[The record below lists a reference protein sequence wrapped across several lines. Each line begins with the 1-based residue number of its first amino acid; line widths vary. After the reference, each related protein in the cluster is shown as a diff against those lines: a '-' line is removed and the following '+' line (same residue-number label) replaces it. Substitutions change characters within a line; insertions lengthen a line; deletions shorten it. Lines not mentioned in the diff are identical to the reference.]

1 MTTCSSSPRSHEPAI
16 TPEPNGSTEPSA
28 GRTVETGGYQVEQT
42 STQPAAGPYETNSSA
57 PEPAV
62 AGSRHAE
69 RSGTG
74 PVALGSPQADQAH
87 ARSADPDDQAGE
99 AAGQAA
105 APGAHRVDAGAA
117 RPAASA
123 PERTSRPAARGTD
136 KPGPGPFVVR
146 SLDENLVEL
155 RPGAGPGAAPP
166 YGDAVSDLVHAAVAD
181 RPLEEVVALIT
192 SLEESPAHAEARV
205 DALRTAGVGRAV
217 EDVCRMIAL
226 LTRHPRDA
234 DCADE
239 AIRAAAAHRPVEE
252 VTRLV
257 TLLHKQPQEPHVRE
271 EALRAAATGRSVEEL
286 VELID
291 RLGLERLDRN
301 GPLPSGPS
309 RPGPGEILDPEPPR
323 RLTGRRAARPDP
335 VRQNRR
341 TFGSAPADHGS
352 ATDRFARSVSWTGWL
367 AALALAVCAVAHFPL
382 QRGGVSLGLHAYA
395 LALSVLC
402 TVLALLLALR
412 PVLVVLA
419 GAVVVPTVLAGAQA
433 YQSSF
438 PSASLPRAVKLA
450 LAPPWFAS
458 GAAVCAALLAVVTL
472 AFRMLLPVMDRQWAP
487 APAPGV
493 RRMA

>member
-1 MTTCSSSPRSHEPAI
+1 MTTCSSSPRSHEPGVP
-16 TPEPNGSTEPSA
+16 PEPNGAVEQSA
-28 GRTVETGGYQVEQT
+28 GTTVVTGGHQVEQT
-42 STQPAAGPYETNSSA
+42 STQPAAGPYETNPTA

-62 AGSRHAE
+62 AGSRRAE
-69 RSGTG
+69 RAGTE

-87 ARSADPDDQAGE
+87 APSADLDDQAGE
-99 AAGQAA
+99 AAEQVG
-105 APGAHRVDAGAA
+105 APDAQRVDAVAA
-117 RPAASA
+117 RPAARA
-123 PERTSRPAARGTD
+123 PERTSRPAARGTGQ
-136 KPGPGPFVVR
+136 PGSGPFVVR

-155 RPGAGPGAAPP
+155 RPGTGPDAAPP

-192 SLEESPAHAEARV
+192 SLEESPAHEEARV

-226 LTRHPRDA
+226 LTRPPRDPE
-234 DCADE
+234 CADE

-301 GPLPSGPS
+301 GPRPTGPS
-309 RPGPGEILDPEPPR
+309 RPGPGEMGPEPPR
-323 RLTGRRAARPDP
+323 RPAGRRAARPDP
-335 VRQNRR
+335 ARRHRR
-341 TFGSAPADHGS
+341 TFGSAPAGHDR
-352 ATDRFARSVSWTGWL
+352 ATDRLARSVSWTGWL

-382 QRGGVSLGLHAYA
+382 QRGGASLGLHAYA

-402 TVLALLLALR
+402 TVLALLLVLR

-438 PSASLPRAVKLA
+438 PSASLPRAVELA

-458 GAAVCAALLAVVTL
+458 GAAVCAALLAVATL
-472 AFRMLLPVMDRQWAP
+472 AFRMLLPLMDRQWAP

-493 RRMA
+493 RRTAE